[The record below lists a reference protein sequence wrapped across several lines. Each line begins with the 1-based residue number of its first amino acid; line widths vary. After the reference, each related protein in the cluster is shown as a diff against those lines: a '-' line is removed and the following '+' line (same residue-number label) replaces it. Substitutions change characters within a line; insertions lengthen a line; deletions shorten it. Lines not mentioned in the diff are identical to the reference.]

1 MNDRMLAAFA
11 AAQRTGSFSIAAWE
25 LSTTQQNISYSIRK
39 LEEELGFPL
48 FVRRSNRV
56 ELTAGGEDF
65 LAWYR
70 ALDSGAE
77 QLAAEGTD
85 AVPKGVVT
93 DTQVR
98 CFITVAREGSVA
110 DAAET
115 LFYAPQ
121 TLSDHLTALE
131 KALGATLFRRDP
143 SGWELTAKGWAYWQL
158 FENAASSLE
167 AVSAYARERYEAGR
181 NTAVVG
187 LSEWLDADGVLK
199 DALDAFD
206 GEASAQVMTNY
217 ELLEA
222 LEAGAVD
229 LVLWSGGHAPVN
241 RGFEVRAVGDE
252 ELCLLTPADKTS
264 CPLLVCPGWPRSF
277 LENRA
282 ITTQETSFGDFTP
295 SGVLLV
301 ESFAQL
307 RERMASGQYA
317 AVTDRRFGAL
327 AGLDG
332 MNALPLGTESQL
344 TACRRT
350 NAGEDCAARLITHL
364 ATFFGGDTK

>member
-25 LSTTQQNISYSIRK
+25 LSTTQQNISYSIKK

-48 FVRRSNRV
+48 FVRRSSRV
-56 ELTAGGEDF
+56 ELTVGGEEF
-65 LAWYR
+65 FAWYR

-77 QLAAEGTD
+77 RLAAEGTD
-85 AVPKGVVT
+85 AVPEGTVT

-98 CFITVAREGSVA
+98 CFIAVAREGSA
-110 DAAET
+110 AGAAET

-121 TLSDHLTALE
+121 TISDHLTALE
-131 KALGATLFRRDP
+131 KALGTTLFRREP
-143 SGWELTAKGWAYWQL
+143 AGWELTAKGWAYWQL

-167 AVSAYARERYEAGR
+167 AVTAYARERYHAGK

-187 LSEWLDADGVLK
+187 LSEWLNADGVLK
-199 DALDAFD
+199 AALDAFD
-206 GEASAQVMTNY
+206 GETDVRVMTNH

-222 LEAGAVD
+222 LEAGEVD
-229 LVLWSGGHAPVN
+229 LALWSGGHAPVN
-241 RGFEVRAVGDE
+241 RGFELRAVGAE
-252 ELCLLTPADKTS
+252 ELCLLVPADKTS
-264 CPLLVCPGWPRSF
+264 CPLLICPGWPRSF
-277 LENRA
+277 LENRV
-282 ITTQETSFGDFTP
+282 ITTQETSFGRFTP
-295 SGVLLV
+295 SGITLV
-301 ESFAQL
+301 ENFSRL

-327 AGLDG
+327 ADIGG
-332 MNALPLGTESQL
+332 MNVMPLETESQL

-364 ATFFGGDTK
+364 ASVFGGDTK